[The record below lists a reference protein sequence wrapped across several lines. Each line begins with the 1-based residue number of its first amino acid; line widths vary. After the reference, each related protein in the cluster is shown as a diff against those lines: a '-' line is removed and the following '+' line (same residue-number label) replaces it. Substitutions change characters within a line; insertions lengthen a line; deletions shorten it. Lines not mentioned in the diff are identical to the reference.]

1 MGILHLPFLDEN
13 PVIMGIVEMV
23 RLLLSLSLKLNT
35 KITFNHPP
43 TNHPSPNTNF
53 VKGSMPGRMLRFD
66 MQAYLKI

>member
-43 TNHPSPNTNF
+43 THHPPPNF
-53 VKGSMPGRMLRFD
+53 FKGSMPSRMLRFD